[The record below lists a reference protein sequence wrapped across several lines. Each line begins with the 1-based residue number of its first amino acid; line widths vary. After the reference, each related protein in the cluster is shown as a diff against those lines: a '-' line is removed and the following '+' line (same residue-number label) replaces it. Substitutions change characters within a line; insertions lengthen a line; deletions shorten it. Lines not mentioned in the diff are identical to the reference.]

1 MDIDREQAI
10 ELAAFVGT
18 VVGSGV
24 LGGLLMAWLRK
35 RFTLTPEETVQETLG
50 VSVSFV
56 TLLFSFFLGFTIVN
70 LWQSYDYANHLIQDE
85 ANELRTLF
93 RLAGAVDGGGPIR
106 AAVLSYTR
114 LVADEEWPAMTQRKS
129 GVKTDE
135 AKDQIWRAAL
145 SVAKA
150 APGPG
155 LVDDEILG
163 SVVRLNKLR
172 RDRLN
177 LLGPSLHPLLRTA
190 ILILAAFT
198 LVGFFFLGG
207 RHWKVQF
214 LIDFIVVASVVL
226 SVYLIRALDDPF
238 NGSGFFINNDVFREL
253 ARQMT
258 G

>member
-1 MDIDREQAI
+1 MDGEQAM
-10 ELAAFVGT
+10 FVGV

-24 LGGLLMAWLRK
+24 LGGLVMAWLRT
-35 RFTLTPEETVQETLG
+35 RFTLSPEDTAQETLG

-70 LWQSYDYANHLIQDE
+70 LWQAYDYADHLIQEE

-93 RLAGAVDGGGPIR
+93 RLAGVVDGGAALR
-106 AAVLSYTR
+106 AAVVNYTH
-114 LVADEEWPAMTQRKS
+114 LVTEEEWPAMTKRIS
-129 GVKTDE
+129 GRKTDD
-135 AKDQIWRAAL
+135 AKDQIWREAL

-150 APGPG
+150 AQPPG
-155 LVDDEILG
+155 LVANELLG

-177 LLGPSLHPLLRTA
+177 LLGPSLHPLLRSA
-190 ILILAAFT
+190 ILFLAAFT

-226 SVYLIRALDDPF
+226 SVYLIQALDDPF
-238 NGSGFFINNDVFREL
+238 NGTGFFINSDVFREL
-253 ARQMT
+253 AQQMT